1 MNGIKCRQITSAI
14 FVIVFLSGVMIE
26 AAELSWK
33 NIGTSGD
40 FFTAGNWTNDI
51 TGLTATNPPAS
62 GDKITMGAGNYTA
75 TQDVSYAPGLMTVG
89 SGATLEVLGS
99 ILDWSPDVAGFTN
112 SGAIRFASG
121 GSQKWNC
128 WSPSKQGHVIYTPG
142 VVEVDG
148 STVDLFCRFRTFDNT
163 GGAWNV
169 INGGTF
175 IWDRVFFLNNGNINI
190 ESNST
195 ITCTGNNIQ
204 LTFDDVA
211 FTNAGAMYFLQN
223 DASTAAGHTQI
234 IGPYFRVSSVFVN
247 SGMICLTNSSTGV
260 RSADTRLRVYQ
271 SSTLY
276 NSGTIE
282 LVNIGT
288 TNEFHKG
295 YIVSDLSITNAGSI
309 LVSKGATAGDTFLQ
323 VTASGSTYIQTAGSI
338 RLEGGAD
345 IMLPTDEIATIDGG
359 TIGGDGSIDEKLQ
372 VAAAAGVAFT
382 LRGSADYDVLTV
394 AKTVQLNS
402 GAEVQVTLD
411 GFIPDDTD
419 TFDVLVATG
428 GFVSTDASTLVPVG
442 TLPSERI
449 WKVEIVGETAP
460 QTLRLSVQAP
470 PRGTVI
476 LIN

>member
-1 MNGIKCRQITSAI
+1 M
-14 FVIVFLSGVMIE
+14 
-26 AAELSWK
+26 
-33 NIGTSGD
+33 
-40 FFTAGNWTNDI
+40 
-51 TGLTATNPPAS
+51 P
-62 GDKITMGAGNYTA
+62 
-75 TQDVSYAPGLMTVG
+75 
-89 SGATLEVLGS
+89 
-99 ILDWSPDVAGFTN
+99 
-112 SGAIRFASG
+112 
-121 GSQKWNC
+121 
-128 WSPSKQGHVIYTPG
+128 
-142 VVEVDG
+142 
-148 STVDLFCRFRTFDNT
+148 
-163 GGAWNV
+163 
-169 INGGTF
+169 
-175 IWDRVFFLNNGNINI
+175 
-190 ESNST
+190 
-195 ITCTGNNIQ
+195 
-204 LTFDDVA
+204 
-211 FTNAGAMYFLQN
+211 
-223 DASTAAGHTQI
+223 TAAGNTQI

-260 RSADTRLRVYQ
+260 RSADTILRVYQ